1 MKACL
6 LFYQDIIPVK
16 SRMLMLEK
24 FRYDGESKIDLST
37 VRTKPK
43 KDEVNKDE
51 ILAKTAENQLK
62 IQQLQ
67 DRLYAD
73 SKEGLI
79 IIFQARDAAGK
90 DSTIKHVMSGVN
102 PQGVDVWSFKS
113 PSQEDLSHDY
123 LWRFAKAV
131 PARGKI
137 AIFNRSYYED
147 VLIVKVRSLYK
158 NYRVP
163 ERAKNEDIFE
173 QRYDQIRNY
182 EKYLYQN
189 GYRVLKFFLNVSAK
203 EQKKRFLERI
213 NQPEKNWKFSES
225 DVAERGLWN
234 QYTEAYES
242 CINNTASKKAPWYV
256 IPADQKWYSRYLVS
270 EAILQ
275 VLEEIDPKYP
285 ALSQEKKEGLAL
297 YKKALEQEGSK
308 PDSDDF
314 QISSQERT
322 AVERELEGK

>member
-1 MKACL
+1 
-6 LFYQDIIPVK
+6 
-16 SRMLMLEK
+16 MLEK
-24 FRYDGESKIDLST
+24 YRYDGESKIDLSK
-37 VRTKPK
+37 VKTKPK
-43 KDEVNKDE
+43 KDEVDKDE
-51 ILAKTAENQLK
+51 ILAKTVENQLK
-62 IQQLQ
+62 IQELQ
-67 DRLYAD
+67 DKLYAD

-147 VLIVKVRSLYK
+147 VLVVKVRSLYK
-158 NYRVP
+158 NYSVP
-163 ERAKNEDIFE
+163 ERSKSAAIFE

-182 EKYLYQN
+182 ETYLYQN
-189 GYRVLKFFLNVSAK
+189 GYRVLKLFLNVSAK

-213 NQPEKNWKFSES
+213 NLPEKNWKFSES

-234 QYTEAYES
+234 QYTEAYEA
-242 CINNTASKKAPWYV
+242 CINNTASKESPWYV
-256 IPADQKWYSRYLVS
+256 IPADQKWYTRYLVS
-270 EAILQ
+270 EAILS
-275 VLEEIDPKYP
+275 VLEDIDPKYP
-285 ALSQEKKEGLAL
+285 TISAQKKEGLAL
-297 YKKALEQEGSK
+297 YKKALEQEGSN
-308 PDSDDF
+308 PESDDF
-314 QISSQERT
+314 QISTEERD
-322 AVERELEGK
+322 AVERELKS

>member
-1 MKACL
+1 
-6 LFYQDIIPVK
+6 
-16 SRMLMLEK
+16 MLEK
-24 FRYDGESKIDLST
+24 FRYDGENKIDLSK
-37 VRTKPK
+37 VKTKSRK
-43 KDEVNKDE
+43 EEVNKEE
-51 ILAKTAENQLK
+51 ILAKTAENQVK
-62 IQQLQ
+62 IQALQ
-67 DRLYAD
+67 DKLYAD

-90 DSTIKHVMSGVN
+90 DSAIKHVMFGVN

-113 PSQEDLSHDY
+113 PSQEDLAHDY

-137 AIFNRSYYED
+137 AIYNRSYYED
-147 VLIVKVRSLYK
+147 VLIVKVRSLHK

-163 ERAKNEDIFE
+163 DRARKDEIFD
-173 QRYDQIRNY
+173 QRYEQIKNY

-234 QYTEAYES
+234 QYTKAYED

-256 IPADQKWYSRYLVS
+256 IPADQKWYTRYLVS
-270 EAILQ
+270 EAILEM
-275 VLEEIDPKYP
+275 LEEIDPQYP
-285 ALSQEKKEGLAL
+285 TLSQEKKDGLSL
-297 YKKALEQEGSK
+297 YKKALEQEGTN

-314 QISSQERT
+314 QISTQEQA
-322 AVERELEGK
+322 AVERELKGK